1 MSPRIF
7 GIFLIISVL
16 DQLYLVDGT
25 NGMEESPPSDLNME
39 SKCSAYYYLES
50 TIKELKRKLDFYE
63 HQLQIKDEH
72 NKENV
77 KQMETIYKLQ
87 SQLAINSKEKE
98 MGATINDLKNRLVS
112 AEQHLKFKDD
122 LIGEKVKEIQDCD
135 LLKTNDKQ
143 ILEQTE
149 KVNFMTVTISNL
161 KSQLAKSREDVKVK
175 LKDINDRTEEVKRR
189 DDIIKLKEK
198 EISDKSE
205 QIKTMEDKITV
216 KDNQLVNLRKQILT
230 KDNEIGSLNNQTKH
244 DLEKIT
250 EMADKITV
258 KDNQLENLSAQILTK
273 DNKIDSLNNQTKH
286 DLEKI
291 TEMADKITVKDN
303 QLEVLRAQISTKDNE
318 IDSLNNQTKHNLET
332 ITKMTDELYTC
343 RRRESCP
350 TGRTNR
356 IYKIYKPGISTFKAP
371 CSSTGWMTI
380 LRRQGESVDF
390 NRNWANY
397 TNGFGNLAGDFFI
410 GLEKLHQMTK
420 DKPHELHIKL
430 MKFNGKIAHAHYDN
444 FQIGSEQE
452 LYKLISLGTY
462 YGTAGDSLRYH
473 EGTKFSTFD
482 SDNDNKNNCAIITKG
497 GWWYHNC
504 GER

>member
-1 MSPRIF
+1 
-7 GIFLIISVL
+7 
-16 DQLYLVDGT
+16 
-25 NGMEESPPSDLNME
+25 
-39 SKCSAYYYLES
+39 
-50 TIKELKRKLDFYE
+50 
-63 HQLQIKDEH
+63 
-72 NKENV
+72 
-77 KQMETIYKLQ
+77 
-87 SQLAINSKEKE
+87 
-98 MGATINDLKNRLVS
+98 
-112 AEQHLKFKDD
+112 
-122 LIGEKVKEIQDCD
+122 
-135 LLKTNDKQ
+135 
-143 ILEQTE
+143 
-149 KVNFMTVTISNL
+149 MTVTISNL

-205 QIKTMEDKITV
+205 QIKIME
-216 KDNQLVNLRKQILT
+216 
-230 KDNEIGSLNNQTKH
+230 
-244 DLEKIT
+244 
-250 EMADKITV
+250 DKITV

-273 DNKIDSLNNQTKH
+273 DNEIDSLNNQTKH

-332 ITKMTDELYTC
+332 ITKMTDELYSC

-356 IYKIYKPGISTFKAP
+356 IYKIYKPGISIFKAP

-504 GER
+504 GESYLTGSTNNLIWYHFGVCVFAEMMIKPRTV